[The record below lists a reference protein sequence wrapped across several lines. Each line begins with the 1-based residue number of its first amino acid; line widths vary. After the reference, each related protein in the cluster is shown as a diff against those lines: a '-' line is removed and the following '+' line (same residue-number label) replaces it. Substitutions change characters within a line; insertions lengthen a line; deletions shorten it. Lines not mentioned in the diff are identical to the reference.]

1 MVTVDSGDEL
11 EAALASRLEAALGDV
26 GPALVPALL
35 PAILAAVR
43 DAACASPVT
52 VSPGALLTVT
62 EAARRLGIGRTTT
75 FALMRTGELRS
86 VTVGRRR
93 LVPAGAIDEFVAG
106 LERATRGS
114 ARVSETTVR

>member
-1 MVTVDSGDEL
+1 MAPVGWGDGL

-35 PAILAAVR
+35 PAILSAVR
-43 DAACASPVT
+43 DAGSPST
-52 VSPGALLTVT
+52 VAAYPGALLTVT
-62 EAARRLGIGRTTT
+62 EASRCLGIGRTTT
-75 FALMRTGELRS
+75 FGLMRTGELRS

-106 LERATRGS
+106 LDRATRGLE
-114 ARVSETTVR
+114 VGG